1 MNALAHAA
9 QGPGRR
15 ISFPRLLA
23 ITLFGAIIAVG
34 CGSSTTSASS
44 TTASTSSSSATTNA
58 YTAVYKAMS
67 FGSTVTVSFPSA
79 CEMTLTT
86 SGKPDYTPNAYYL
99 APTNNGQTPVAYTS
113 VTNTP
118 LAVISYASMI
128 APSLEGSSATLN
140 ICPTQASST
149 TATSRGAIGYLISGT
164 AMFNPY
170 EMDQST
176 PAVADNA
183 SYTFTDG
190 NGVSQTAYFLDQCN
204 SHSNGM
210 TWHAHGNPTCVT
222 SQVDTASGPSHII
235 GIALDGFPIYGGR
248 DINGSVVS
256 VSQLDACNG
265 ITSPTPEFPSGAYHY
280 VLPIGVTT
288 KYASINCYRGSVSSE
303 TLASAGKLA
312 CNMKNMFAMIEKQH
326 ESPIQQS
333 ARPATQTANQR
344 QPGLSTKP
352 TLAVMTMP
360 DATTMPAGSM

>member
-1 MNALAHAA
+1 MNALAHLAL
-9 QGPGRR
+9 GPGRR
-15 ISFPRLLA
+15 ISLPRLLA
-23 ITLFGAIIAVG
+23 VALSGAVIAVG

-44 TTASTSSSSATTNA
+44 TASSSSYGTPNA

-67 FGSTVTVSFPSA
+67 FGSTVSVSFPSS

-99 APTNNGQTPVAYTS
+99 APTNSGQTPVAYTA

-118 LAVISYASMI
+118 VAVISYASVI
-128 APSLEGSSATLN
+128 APSLEGSSATFN
-140 ICPTQASST
+140 ICPTQASAT
-149 TATSRGAIGYLISGT
+149 TATSLGAIGYLISGT
-164 AMFNPY
+164 AMFNSF
-170 EMDQST
+170 EMDAST

-190 NGVSQTAYFLDQCN
+190 TGTKQTAYFLDQCD

-222 SQVDTASGPSHII
+222 SQVDTATGPSHII

-248 DINGSVVS
+248 DINGSIIS

-288 KYASINCYRGSVSSE
+288 KNASLNCYSGTVSAAA
-303 TLASAGKLA
+303 LASAGKLA
-312 CNMKNMFAMIEKQH
+312 CNMKTMFAMIEKQH
-326 ESPIQQS
+326 DSPIQQTHQKAKS
-333 ARPATQTANQR
+333 
-344 QPGLSTKP
+344 
-352 TLAVMTMP
+352 TLADMTMP
-360 DATTMPAGSM
+360 DGTTMPTGSM